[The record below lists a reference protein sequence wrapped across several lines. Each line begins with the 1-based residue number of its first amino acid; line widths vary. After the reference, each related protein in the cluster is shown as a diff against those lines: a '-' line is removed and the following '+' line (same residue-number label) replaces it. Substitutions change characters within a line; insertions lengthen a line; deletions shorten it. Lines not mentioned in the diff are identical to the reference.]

1 MALME
6 SIKFLPMMTWGP
18 LAAKMKEGGSG
29 CAVEVSLDDVELF
42 VHDLVAEPPA
52 DEEEEEEA
60 AEPTLHDG
68 VASAEISGFG
78 YIKTALLP
86 WAAKTLLG
94 RITSWGPKGDHVHP
108 SRISVSIKCY
118 MHPRCSY
125 ARKRG
130 RCTDDMML
138 RWLFSAWLLAYHA
151 TAAEIAEAR
160 AAHLR
165 AATAMLAPLDAEE

>member
-1 MALME
+1 MK
-6 SIKFLPMMTWGP
+6 SITFLPMMTGG
-18 LAAKMKEGGSG
+18 AAGGEDEGCGG
-29 CAVEVSLDDVELF
+29 GGVVGIPLDDVEQF
-42 VHDLVAEPPA
+42 VHELVAELPA
-52 DEEEEEEA
+52 DEEEA
-60 AEPTLHDG
+60 AEPSLDDG

-125 ARKRG
+125 ARKRD
-130 RCTDDMML
+130 RCTGGMML
-138 RWLFSAWLLAYHA
+138 RWLFSARPLAYHA

-165 AATAMLAPLDAEE
+165 AATAMLALLDAEG